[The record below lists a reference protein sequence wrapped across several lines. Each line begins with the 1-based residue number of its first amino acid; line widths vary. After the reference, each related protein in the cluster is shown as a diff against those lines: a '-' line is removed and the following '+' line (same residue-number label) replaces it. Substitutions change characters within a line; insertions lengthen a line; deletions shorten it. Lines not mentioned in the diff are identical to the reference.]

1 MGIIFGTQ
9 LYKVILK
16 SHVLTGC
23 DVTSKFG
30 MKTAALNSE
39 PEQYLES
46 FGEMDEP
53 SLESFEKIEKCLVRV
68 LQKNSKCANF
78 NGLRYEFL

>member
-1 MGIIFGTQ
+1 M
-9 LYKVILK
+9 
-16 SHVLTGC
+16 
-23 DVTSKFG
+23 TSKFG
-30 MKTAALNSE
+30 TKTAARNSE
-39 PEQYLES
+39 PEQDLES

-53 SLESFEKIEKCLVRV
+53 SLESFEKAEKYLVRV